1 MKDRQTKMD
10 MLATTIGSLPLYNKK
25 LQPETLVPKEYIDL
39 LVNLTSLAIHAPG
52 DILEVG
58 VYKGGSLFRIAQHI
72 QENHY
77 QEFSHRHLIGIDTFE
92 GHPYINKEKD
102 PPHHY
107 KGRFNDTSYETVC
120 RFFSSFTFVKIFKG
134 ECLDIFDTLPEN
146 QRFCLVN
153 LDADIYDS
161 YVRSIEYVY
170 PRLSPG
176 GIIICDEYQGYGQ
189 KEFIDEYFKD
199 KPVRIRPRVGL
210 QKNNYGIII
219 YKNT

>member
-1 MKDRQTKMD
+1 MNEQQTNMD
-10 MLATTIGSLPLYNKK
+10 ILAQTVNSLLINGKK
-25 LQPETLVPKEYIDL
+25 HAPETLVPKEYIDL
-39 LVNLTSLAIHAPG
+39 LLNLTSQAINVPG

-72 QENHY
+72 YEKHSK
-77 QEFSHRHLIGIDTFE
+77 EFFHRHLIGIDTFE
-92 GHPYINKEKD
+92 GHPYINLEKD

-120 RFFSSFTFVKIFKG
+120 HFFSSFTFVNLFKG
-134 ECLDIFDTLPEN
+134 ECLDVFNKLPEN
-146 QRFCLVN
+146 QTFCLAN
-153 LDADIYDS
+153 LDVDIYES

-199 KPVRIRPRVGL
+199 KSVQIKPRVGS
-210 QKNNYGIII
+210 KNNYGIII